1 MSTGV
6 FSGKPDE
13 MQGVNLV
20 MGCYPIQGRYM
31 RSNTSSHFMLLRLDG
46 PHLSLTSL

>member
-1 MSTGV
+1 MSTSV

-20 MGCYPIQGRYM
+20 MDCYPIQGRYM
-31 RSNTSSHFMLLRLDG
+31 RSNTSSHFMLQKQG
-46 PHLSLTSL
+46 